1 MSAFSALGLQGNDV
15 TSNFWIVDSGASNHM
30 TNSTSI
36 LKNVRK
42 YRGLSEIQI
51 ANGNNLPITKVGD
64 ITPTFNN
71 VFVSP
76 KLSTSLISVEHL
88 VDNNCDVNFSRNGC
102 LVQD

>member
-1 MSAFSALGLQGNDV
+1 MIQQMIVLAFSALGLQGNDV
-15 TSNFWIVDSGASNHM
+15 TSNLWIVDSGASNHM

-64 ITPTFNN
+64 ITPTFKN
-71 VFVSP
+71 VLVSP
-76 KLSTSLISVEHL
+76 KLSTILISVGQL
-88 VDNNCDVNFSRNGC
+88 VITIVM
-102 LVQD
+102 